1 MHWVSFALTKA
12 PVMEGSASEARIAMI
27 EITTKS
33 SIRVKAANLL
43 RRVLSVFMGV
53 FWNVVLSRISSW
65 CNMDLLGS
73 LVKL

>member
-65 CNMDLLGS
+65 CKMDLLGS